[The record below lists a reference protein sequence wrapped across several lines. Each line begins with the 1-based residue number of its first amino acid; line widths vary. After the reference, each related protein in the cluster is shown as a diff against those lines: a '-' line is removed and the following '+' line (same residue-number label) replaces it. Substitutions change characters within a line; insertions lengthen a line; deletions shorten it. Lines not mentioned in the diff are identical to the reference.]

1 VHPPH
6 VAGPVEAPDT
16 GPVRTSGVA
25 RVGLTRLC
33 AVDEVPDGTMT
44 SFFLDGWEVLVLR
57 DHNGAIH
64 AFDAICPHED
74 FPLVDGIFDGSTIT
88 CIGHRWMF
96 DATSGKGVNPPNC
109 RLSEYPITIEGD
121 EIMVDLDGEVSVSL
135 P

>member
-1 VHPPH
+1 M
-6 VAGPVEAPDT
+6 AFI
-16 GPVRTSGVA
+16 RM
-25 RVGLTRLC
+25 C
-33 AVDEVPDGTMT
+33 AVSDVPDDAMT

-57 DHNGAIH
+57 DRTGTIH

-96 DATSGKGVNPPNC
+96 DATTGKGVNPPNC
-109 RLSEYPITIEGD
+109 RLSEYPITIDGD
-121 EIMVDLDGEVSVSL
+121 EILVDLDGEVNVSL